1 MLVKDPNKTTISNG
15 EDSLSL
21 LFQTAV
27 STNDIDQWFSS
38 FSIHQN
44 HLEGLLRYRLLGPS
58 WKGSDA
64 VGQGRGPRIHI
75 ATKFS
80 DDANTGLETIYIGNS
95 AIKSSLPKNF
105 FFLTLWRRLPLFLRD
120 CKSKTKI
127 NWSCLQP
134 SSLKATCL
142 RRQRQRKT
150 AEK

>member
-1 MLVKDPNKTTISNG
+1 MLVKDHNKTTISNG
-15 EDSLSL
+15 EDSFSL

-27 STNDIDQWFSS
+27 STNDTDQWFSS

-95 AIKSSLPKNF
+95 AIKSSLPQEFLFSDTMEKITSLSQRLQIQNKNKLELLAAIF
-105 FFLTLWRRLPLFLRD
+105 PESYL
-120 CKSKTKI
+120 S
-127 NWSCLQP
+127 
-134 SSLKATCL
+134 
-142 RRQRQRKT
+142 
-150 AEK
+150 